1 MKIIRTALMVL
12 APLCAAAQEKEEAKP
27 PFKVVSMKCFS
38 DRFINRAG
46 ISKEGFRIEGGF
58 KVGNVEGRG
67 SELDE
72 FAFPETQKKHYLE
85 FKFGPGSE
93 RKKIKVNLVA
103 KRTTAGLNES
113 FLELEGTTDSDG
125 NLECEWSLKRNWPIG
140 LYTAYFSHE
149 GQSVGSGGYFVTPE
163 KEHRESPIKAGK
175 VTILIEKDGK
185 TEECAGL
192 VPGGPEAR
200 FRIPTTGAKT
210 KGAHVNME
218 LARITDKG
226 EKEAIQGSEVDI
238 PSWPLEDT
246 VLIYTLS
253 LPASFPEG
261 KYQVVVHVD
270 EALLVAHDFEVK
282 K

>member
-1 MKIIRTALMVL
+1 MRLILAIVLVL
-12 APLCAAAQEKEEAKP
+12 APLCAAGQEKEEAKPP

-38 DRFINRAG
+38 DKHINRAG
-46 ISKEGFRIEGGF
+46 VSKEGFRIEGGF
-58 KVGNVEGRG
+58 KIGNVEGRG

-72 FAFPETQKKHYLE
+72 FAFPETQKKHYLD
-85 FKFGPGSE
+85 FKFGPGGE
-93 RKKIKVNLVA
+93 RKKVKVNLVA
-103 KRTTAGLNES
+103 KRTTAGLNQS
-113 FLELEGTTDSDG
+113 FLELEGTTDGEG

-140 LYTAYFSHE
+140 LYTAYFTHE

-163 KEHRESPIKAGK
+163 KEHRESPIKADK
-175 VTILIEKDGK
+175 VTIVIEKDGK

-210 KGAHVNME
+210 KGAHVVMKLDRVTGN
-218 LARITDKG
+218 
-226 EKEAIQGSEVDI
+226 EKETISGSEVDI
-238 PSWPLEDT
+238 ESWPLEDT

-261 KYQVVVHVD
+261 KYRVVVHVD